1 MLSQSKSRH
10 GQTILK
16 TLALKFIFFSRMR
29 EYLIMEYSLEAI
41 NLIDFSF
48 NLQNLV
54 GWEVMIYQLILLA
67 KVRFWTITRL
77 LRLNADWERSN
88 HHEIRKA
95 FDSLLNILNT
105 VATFNS
111 YPLAPEFLIAKVKT

>member
-1 MLSQSKSRH
+1 
-10 GQTILK
+10 
-16 TLALKFIFFSRMR
+16 
-29 EYLIMEYSLEAI
+29 MEYSLEAI